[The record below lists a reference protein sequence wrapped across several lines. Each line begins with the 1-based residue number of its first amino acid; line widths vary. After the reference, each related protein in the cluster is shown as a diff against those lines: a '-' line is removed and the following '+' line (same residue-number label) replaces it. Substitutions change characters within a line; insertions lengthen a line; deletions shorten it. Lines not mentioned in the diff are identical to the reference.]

1 MTEVQPK
8 KSNLKEEENK
18 MSAVVNL
25 EANRSPFDLHLRWV
39 ALLSAIAMISLVF
52 GAIGGFSYSRHLS
65 SESGLQSKNA
75 AVNEIVVSKEQGL
88 LFKSE
93 DGTPLAK
100 LGKAKIGGGASF
112 QLLSSDG
119 KPIVELSELQN
130 AGGVIVSS
138 KNGGYGYLLAQDSA
152 ATLTLVGKYGKGVV
166 ELTSATKDGGGH
178 LTLSEG
184 SKGYEAV
191 EIGTGENRQKS
202 KGTIIV
208 HGVKGAAWQ
217 AP

>member
-1 MTEVQPK
+1 MTEVIGNYITRYAV
-8 KSNLKEEENK
+8 KS
-18 MSAVVNL
+18 
-25 EANRSPFDLHLRWV
+25 RSKSSLIIATV
-39 ALLSAIAMISLVF
+39 ALVF
-52 GAIGGFSYSRHLS
+52 GATC
-65 SESGLQSKNA
+65 GLIYGRRTSTVLQGDRPS
-75 AVNEIVVSKEQGL
+75 VPTNEIIVSKDKGL
-88 LFKSE
+88 LFRSE

-100 LGKAKIGGGASF
+100 LEKTMTGGAHF
-112 QLLSSDG
+112 QLLNADG
-119 KPIVELSELQN
+119 KPIAELSELQG

-138 KNGGYGYLLAQDSA
+138 KNGSYGYLLAQEDA

-184 SKGYEAV
+184 TKGYEAV

-202 KGTIIV
+202 KGTILV
-208 HGVKGAAWQ
+208 HGKNGPAWQ